1 MSSHSQWSSA
11 SSRPLQWLLQTT
23 STASQSEQ
31 CSAPVLSYLST
42 VLMRA
47 YISMSCP
54 TLCDPTDSASPGCS
68 VHGDSRGKNTVVG
81 CHALLQGVFPTQRWK
96 LCLLHLLHGNADE
109 FFTASATWEAP
120 TVVTVLASLSVL
132 KLLFRCLQWHHSHF
146 VSFHV
151 WLFLSPWLVPFSLHS
166 LFI

>member
-1 MSSHSQWSSA
+1 MPSPAALILDSLK
-11 SSRPLQWLLQTT
+11 SRECHPTLSGLLPRLVHCNGYCKQPPQ
-23 STASQSEQ
+23 AYQSEQ

-47 YISMSCP
+47 YISMSRP

-132 KLLFRCLQWHHSHF
+132 KLLFRCLQ
-146 VSFHV
+146 
-151 WLFLSPWLVPFSLHS
+151 
-166 LFI
+166 